1 MLLYTSTEQ
10 QPQSALRRLRRLR
23 TIPYPLILSLLQI
36 LFHVTEII
44 ELANPENA
52 KLNNTH
58 QVLFS
63 LEVSLLTLK

>member
-10 QPQSALRRLRRLR
+10 QPQSALRRLR

-58 QVLFS
+58 
-63 LEVSLLTLK
+63 